1 MANHRLIR
9 AGALL
14 LLTIVVGGGLAL
26 PAIDAA
32 LYHGPRTSAA
42 PVRIEATG
50 ATPIHPAQCA
60 VSEQRHGNRYVVVAR
75 GSIIRSNAP
84 CRVGHVWVQP
94 VAPPSPPA
102 SSQLSRAPP
111 GSIA

>member
-1 MANHRLIR
+1 MARRGLVR

-26 PAIDAA
+26 PAFDAA
-32 LYHGPRTSAA
+32 VFHGSRTSPA
-42 PVRIEATG
+42 PVRIEAAGT
-50 ATPIHPAQCA
+50 ALFHPAQCA
-60 VSEQRHGNRYVVVAR
+60 VSEQRHGNRYIVVGR

-84 CRVGHVWVQP
+84 SRVAHVWVQP
-94 VAPPSPPA
+94 VAPPSPPT